1 VSSALQGKK
10 LSRRHNQQLVRTALG
25 LRLVLMAYAYYVL
38 LANIL
43 PTIVRLAPHVTPAS
57 TDPKV
62 IQQARA
68 VRAKR
73 VRSLMVA
80 QPNALP
86 VPSERPETLA
96 RATRVTLAKKEPQAM
111 QQLAQSVGMV

>member
-1 VSSALQGKK
+1 
-10 LSRRHNQQLVRTALG
+10 
-25 LRLVLMAYAYYVL
+25 MAHAHHVM

-43 PTIVRLAPHVTPAS
+43 PAIARLAPHVTPAS

-86 VPSERPETLA
+86 VPSERPETQA
-96 RATRVTLAKKEPQAM
+96 RAMHVSLAKKEPQTM
-111 QQLAQSVGMV
+111 RQLAQSVGMV

>member
-1 VSSALQGKK
+1 
-10 LSRRHNQQLVRTALG
+10 
-25 LRLVLMAYAYYVL
+25 MAYAYYVL

-86 VPSERPETLA
+86 VPSERPETQA
-96 RATRVTLAKKEPQAM
+96 RATHVSLAKKEPRTM
-111 QQLAQSVGMV
+111 RQLAQSVGMV